1 MNETY
6 LLSIILV
13 FAFTTGITWLILKF
27 AFDKYKT
34 RKIKNAN
41 KKKVYISLLKV
52 SYIPGTGGLITSKN
66 LSFENDTLEEAQK
79 SQKRLRDIGEK
90 IYERFNSITD
100 KELINIENIL
110 IIPKEKFIAAE
121 LTSYTEYK

>member
-13 FAFTTGITWLILKF
+13 FVFTTGLTWLILKF
-27 AFDKYKT
+27 AFDKYQT

-41 KKKVYISLLKV
+41 KKKVYVSLLKV

-100 KELINIENIL
+100 KELINIENVL
-110 IIPKEKFIAAE
+110 VIPKEKFIAAE